1 MEYVCKYV
9 YENEKISD
17 GIYKLEIS
25 GSFSGSP
32 GQFYMLRCWER
43 EPVLSRPLSIC
54 NLEKDRITF
63 LYQVVGR
70 GTRRLCRLRKGDEI
84 SLLGPLGNGFCLD
97 DLKGRIA
104 VMTGGIGIAPMFYLI
119 LNLRNYDL
127 NNSKSSENLKID
139 LYAGFKNEVYS
150 IEKLEP
156 SVDNIFVTTESG
168 KYGRKGLVTENFKAE
183 FYDRVLCCGPE
194 SMMKKVAEE
203 CVKKGTVAYLSM
215 ERRMACGIGACLG
228 CTCNTISGNK
238 RVCRD
243 GPVFSG
249 GELVW

>member
-1 MEYVCKYV
+1 MEYVYKYV

-84 SLLGPLGNGFCLD
+84 SLLGPLGNGF
-97 DLKGRIA
+97 
-104 VMTGGIGIAPMFYLI
+104 VWMT
-119 LNLRNYDL
+119 
-127 NNSKSSENLKID
+127 
-139 LYAGFKNEVYS
+139 
-150 IEKLEP
+150 
-156 SVDNIFVTTESG
+156 
-168 KYGRKGLVTENFKAE
+168 
-183 FYDRVLCCGPE
+183 
-194 SMMKKVAEE
+194 
-203 CVKKGTVAYLSM
+203 
-215 ERRMACGIGACLG
+215 
-228 CTCNTISGNK
+228 
-238 RVCRD
+238 
-243 GPVFSG
+243 
-249 GELVW
+249 